1 MKEITLKIT
10 FPNDE
15 DYYKFLDNMGC
26 ADDDED
32 IRIPYKCKIK
42 WVKE

>member
-10 FPNDE
+10 FPDDK
-15 DYYKFLDNMGC
+15 DYYKFLDNFGC
-26 ADDDED
+26 ADDGED